1 VVGFDS
7 EGLGSAFRYYW
18 LTAIWQRRRIRY
30 ALCAESVI
38 LSAGQAEAGE
48 LLERPFSLGPWLV
61 GPCLDSIE
69 ILEFFRSLSIT
80 SIFTRM
86 HEALNVDKKNN

>member
-38 LSAGQAEAGE
+38 LSARQAEAGE
-48 LLERPFSLGPWLV
+48 LLERPFSLGPCLV

-69 ILEFFRSLSIT
+69 MLEFFHSFSVT
-80 SIFTRM
+80 SIFARM
-86 HEALNVDKKNN
+86 HKVLNAD